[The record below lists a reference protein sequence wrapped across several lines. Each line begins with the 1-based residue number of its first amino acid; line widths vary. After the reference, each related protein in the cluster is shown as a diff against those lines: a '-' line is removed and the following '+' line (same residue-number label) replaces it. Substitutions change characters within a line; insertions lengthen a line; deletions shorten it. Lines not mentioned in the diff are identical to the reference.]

1 MVNGEESDNPRTD
14 RVIYDSVNAISQPTN
29 PNMGLLD
36 NFC

>member
-14 RVIYDSVNAISQPTN
+14 RVIYDSVSAISHPTN